1 MFQRSSKFSLGFAKL
16 IDLLHIYVSCLDS
29 RDYWKR
35 HETRLLCVEAEA
47 TLPITHAR
55 EMVVDRNWDRIL
67 ALEEGFDGKCKY
79 TAEQHADAR
88 PDQNV
93 SIAG

>member
-1 MFQRSSKFSLGFAKL
+1 M
-16 IDLLHIYVSCLDS
+16 
-29 RDYWKR
+29 
-35 HETRLLCVEAEA
+35 ETEAA
-47 TLPITHAR
+47 DPVALAR
-55 EMVVDRNWDRIL
+55 EMVVERNWDRVH